1 MISLPCHSRKSY
13 IWSTLGMT
21 ASTFNLGAMA
31 FWMPTFM
38 TRTRVFL
45 GLQPLCTEGSC
56 PTSDRCGITFDAP
69 PTYLFSRYDF
79 LNTLRCFFPRSFAL
93 GAVTM
98 VTGVLGGCGGTM
110 FSRLFRVKVPHV
122 DPLICAAGLLG
133 AAPCFLVTIF
143 VASASIATAY
153 VRRRPSI
160 LAGLLA

>member
-1 MISLPCHSRKSY
+1 MISLLCHSSKSY
-13 IWSTLGMT
+13 VWSTLGIT

-31 FWMPTFM
+31 FWMPTFL

-45 GLQPLCTEGSC
+45 GLQSLCTQGSC
-56 PTSDRCGITFDAP
+56 PTSDRCRITFDTP
-69 PTYLFSRYDF
+69 LIYLFSRYDF
-79 LNTLRCFFPRSFAL
+79 LNTLCCFFPCSFAL
-93 GAVTM
+93 GAMTM
-98 VTGVLGGCGGTM
+98 VTGFLGGCGGTM
-110 FSRLFRVKVPHV
+110 FSRLLRDKVPYV

-153 VRRRPSI
+153 VRHKPSI